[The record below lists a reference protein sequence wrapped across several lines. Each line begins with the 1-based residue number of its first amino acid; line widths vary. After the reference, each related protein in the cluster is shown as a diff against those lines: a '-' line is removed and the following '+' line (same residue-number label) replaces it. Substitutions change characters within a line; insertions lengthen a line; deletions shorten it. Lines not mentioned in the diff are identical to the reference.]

1 MGDTALKLT
10 ARSLAAFCLPLLLA
24 LPAKADPKPWRHGV
38 IEPKSDA
45 GFVLMAFKRDFAKR
59 HGITLEYV
67 SLKNETLGLRAILS
81 GDLESYEGGPPVVAL
96 ARGADVKEIGCPWAQ
111 IPHLIFARPGI
122 DSLKQ
127 LGGKTM
133 ATSAPSS
140 LPDLVGRVAVE
151 KGGLAAGSVQL
162 ANVGSDADRYR
173 SLIGGVVDAAVIS
186 SEYIPIIDS
195 AKAHPIATGRE
206 IVPDFMRIC
215 YSVTSKTLAERPDD
229 AARFLA
235 TEMDAYKY
243 ALANKD
249 EVVKLTREATGQK
262 SDDPRAAFMFDEVV
276 RIGMVDPTLPIPADK
291 MRSMQE
297 TLLHLGIVPKV
308 ADPAVFID
316 PRPREMA
323 LGMVAKP

>member
-1 MGDTALKLT
+1 LKQAARALAT
-10 ARSLAAFCLPLLLA
+10 ICLPLLLA

-38 IEPKSDA
+38 IEPKSDS

-59 HGITLEYV
+59 HGINLEYV
-67 SLKNETLGLRAILS
+67 SLKNETLGLRAILA
-81 GDLESYEGGPPVVAL
+81 GDLDSYEGGPPVVAL
-96 ARGADVKEIGCPWAQ
+96 SRGADVKEIGCPWAQ
-111 IPHLIFARPGI
+111 VPHMIFARTGI

-127 LGGKTM
+127 LDGKTM

-140 LPDLVGRVAVE
+140 LPDLIGRVAVE
-151 KGGLAAGSVQL
+151 EAGLPAGAVKL

-186 SEYIPIIDS
+186 SEYIPIMDGT
-195 AKAHPIATGRE
+195 KVHQIAAGRE
-206 IVPDFMRIC
+206 VVPDFMRIC
-215 YSVTSKTLAERPDD
+215 YSSTAKTIAERPDD

-235 TEMDAYKY
+235 TEMDAYKF

-249 EVVKLTREATGQK
+249 EVVKLTRESTGQK
-262 SDDPRAAFMFDEVV
+262 PDDPRAAFMYDEVV
-276 RIGMVDPTLPIPADK
+276 KYGMVDPTLPIPADK

>member
-1 MGDTALKLT
+1 LNGT
-10 ARSLAAFCLPLLLA
+10 ARSLAAVCLAVLA
-24 LPAKADPKPWRHGV
+24 GQSGAARADPKPWRHGV

-45 GFVLMAFKRDFAKR
+45 GFVLMAFKRDFAKK
-59 HGITLEYV
+59 HGITLEYI

-81 GDLESYEGGPPVVAL
+81 GDLDSYEGGPPVVAL

-111 IPHLIFARPGI
+111 VPHLIFARNGI
-122 DSLKQ
+122 NSLKE
-127 LGGKTM
+127 LEGKTM

-140 LPDLVGRVAVE
+140 LPDLIGRVAVE
-151 KGGLAAGSVQL
+151 QAGLSPSAVKL

-186 SEYIPIIDS
+186 AEYMPIVDLQ
-195 AKAHPIATGRE
+195 KVHPIAKGSE
-206 IVPDFMRIC
+206 IVPNFMRIC
-215 YSVTSKTLAERPDD
+215 YSATAKTLAERPDD

-235 TEMDAYKY
+235 TEMDAYKF
-243 ALANKD
+243 ALGNKA

-262 SDDPRAAFMFDEVV
+262 PDDPRAGFMFDEIQRTGVV
-276 RIGMVDPTLPIPADK
+276 DATLPLPADK
-291 MRSMQE
+291 MRSMQA

-308 ADPAVFID
+308 ADPASFID

-323 LGMVAKP
+323 LKMVGP